1 MFLPMGRN
9 IKLFLSAAE
18 TSDLLQI
25 VGTTSY
31 FGETESRENTR
42 RDFSKRETFPSIL
55 FVLISFIKI
64 LIAKT
69 IRTKLYK
76 PIISNFEKTDRLYF
90 LS

>member
-1 MFLPMGRN
+1 MFLPMGRD

-42 RDFSKRETFPSIL
+42 RDFSKPSIL

>member
-1 MFLPMGRN
+1 M
-9 IKLFLSAAE
+9 FLSAAE

-42 RDFSKRETFPSIL
+42 RDFSKPSIL